1 MPVVGMI
8 SPAAGP
14 VPSRSSRARRA
25 VLDATAALM
34 AEGGLAATT
43 IDAIRDRSG
52 VSKTTIY
59 KHWPNRLCVAVDA
72 FAERL
77 ATDAS
82 LPDTGTARGDL
93 SEQIRRVSA
102 FYASPVG
109 SVFAQLLANAT
120 QDPVAWEWLQ
130 RRFLDSRQRG
140 TQELWD
146 RAVSRGEVQKDIDPD
161 LAMDLVFGPVMW
173 RLIRGRRPLTEDDA
187 DTIVDSVLNG
197 LRATT
202 A

>member
-1 MPVVGMI
+1 M
-8 SPAAGP
+8 S
-14 VPSRSSRARRA
+14 
-25 VLDATAALM
+25 
-34 AEGGLAATT
+34 EGGLAATT

-82 LPDTGTARGDL
+82 LPDTGTAQGDFR
-93 SEQIRRVSA
+93 EQLTRVSA

-109 SVFAQLLANAT
+109 TVFAQLLANAM
-120 QDPVAWEWLQ
+120 QDPAASEWLKT
-130 RRFLDSRQRG
+130 RFLESRQRG

-146 RAVSRGEVQKDIDPD
+146 RAVARGEVQKDIDPD

-173 RLIRGRRPLTEDDA
+173 RLVSGRRPLTKHDVDV
-187 DTIVDSVLNG
+187 IVSSVLNG
-197 LRATT
+197 LRATPPN
-202 A
+202 

>member
-1 MPVVGMI
+1 MGTI

-14 VPSRSSRARRA
+14 VPSRSSRTRRA

-34 AEGGLAATT
+34 AEGGLTAAT

-77 ATDAS
+77 ALDAS
-82 LPDTGTARGDL
+82 LPDTGSAQGDFR
-93 SEQIRRVSA
+93 EQIQRVSA

-120 QDPVAWEWLQ
+120 QDPVASEWLR

-140 TQELWD
+140 TRELWD
-146 RAVSRGEVQKDIDPD
+146 RAVSRGEVRQDIDPD
-161 LAMDLVFGPVMW
+161 LAMDLVFAPVMW
-173 RLIRGRRPLTEDDA
+173 RLVTGRRPLTEDDA
-187 DTIVDSVLNG
+187 DALVSSVLNG
-197 LRATT
+197 LRETT

>member
-1 MPVVGMI
+1 MPVVGTI

-14 VPSRSSRARRA
+14 VPSRGSRTQRA

-34 AEGGLAATT
+34 AEGGLAAAT

-77 ATDAS
+77 ASDAS
-82 LPDTGTARGDL
+82 LPDTGTARGDFR
-93 SEQIRRVSA
+93 EQVIRVSA

-109 SVFAQLLANAT
+109 SVFAQLLASAM
-120 QDPVAWEWLQ
+120 QDPVASQWLRTRSWTVASGALRNCGTGQ
-130 RRFLDSRQRG
+130 SRAARFRKTSIP
-140 TQELWD
+140 TSPWT
-146 RAVSRGEVQKDIDPD
+146 SCS
-161 LAMDLVFGPVMW
+161 GPSCGGW
-173 RLIRGRRPLTEDDA
+173 
-187 DTIVDSVLNG
+187 
-197 LRATT
+197 
-202 A
+202 

>member
-1 MPVVGMI
+1 MS
-8 SPAAGP
+8 SPAEAIP
-14 VPSRSSRARRA
+14 ARNSRTRRA

-59 KHWPNRLCVAVDA
+59 KHWLNRLCVAVDA

-82 LPDTGTARGDL
+82 LPDTGTAHGDFREQL
-93 SEQIRRVSA
+93 SRVSA

-109 SVFAQLLANAT
+109 LLFAQLLANAR
-120 QDPVAWEWLQ
+120 QDPAASQLLQ
-130 RRFLDSRQRG
+130 TRFLDSRQRG
-140 TQELWD
+140 IQELWH
-146 RAVSRGEVQKDIDPD
+146 RAVSRGEVRDDIDPD
-161 LAMDLVFGPVMW
+161 LAMDLLFGPVMW
-173 RLIRGRRPLTEDDA
+173 RLVSGRRPLTRDEADA
-187 DTIVDSVLNG
+187 IVTAVLTG
-197 LRATT
+197 LAATP

>member
-1 MPVVGMI
+1 
-8 SPAAGP
+8 
-14 VPSRSSRARRA
+14 
-25 VLDATAALM
+25 M

-82 LPDTGTARGDL
+82 LPDTGTAQGDFR
-93 SEQIRRVSA
+93 EQIRRVSA
-102 FYASPVG
+102 FYASPLG
-109 SVFAQLLANAT
+109 SVFAQLLASAT
-120 QDPVAWEWLQ
+120 QDPVASKRLQ
-130 RRFLDSRQRG
+130 ARFLDSRQHG
-140 TQELWD
+140 TRELWD
-146 RAVSRGEVQKDIDPD
+146 RAVSRGEVHKDIDPD
-161 LAMDLVFGPVMW
+161 LAMDLLFAPVMW
-173 RLIRGRRPLTEDDA
+173 RLVSGRRPLTEDDG
-187 DTIVDSVLNG
+187 DTIVNSVLNG

-202 A
+202 D

>member
-1 MPVVGMI
+1 M
-8 SPAAGP
+8 AAMRTSSSADGSA
-14 VPSRSSRARRA
+14 PSRSGRAQHA
-25 VLDATAALM
+25 VLDATASIM

-59 KHWPNRLCVAVDA
+59 KHWPNRLCVAIDA

-77 ATDAS
+77 ATETS
-82 LPDTGTARGDL
+82 LPDTGTALGDFR
-93 SEQIRRVSA
+93 EQIRRVSA

-109 SVFAQLLANAT
+109 SVFAQLLANAI
-120 QDPVAWEWLQ
+120 QDPVAAGWLQ
-130 RRFLDSRQRG
+130 TRFLDSRQRG
-140 TQELWD
+140 TRELWD
-146 RAVSRGEVQKDIDPD
+146 RAVARGEVQKDIDPD

-173 RLIRGRRPLTEDDA
+173 RLVSGRRPLTEDDA
-187 DTIVDSVLNG
+187 DAIANSLLNG

-202 A
+202 T

>member
-1 MPVVGMI
+1 
-8 SPAAGP
+8 
-14 VPSRSSRARRA
+14 
-25 VLDATAALM
+25 M

-82 LPDTGTARGDL
+82 LPDTGTARGDFG
-93 SEQIRRVSA
+93 EQIRRVSA

-109 SVFAQLLANAT
+109 SVFAQLLANAM
-120 QDPVAWEWLQ
+120 QDPLASQWLQ
-130 RRFLDSRQRG
+130 TRFLDSRQRG
-140 TQELWD
+140 TRELWD

-173 RLIRGRRPLTEDDA
+173 RLVSGRRPLTEADA
-187 DTIVDSVLNG
+187 DAIVNSVLNG